1 VTRNLTLIKGFAVLG
16 AAGLLLAGCGGD
28 DLPSGPSGGDNS
40 GSSEGG
46 SSEVGS
52 YSVMIDWDGC
62 EAFDDI
68 QPIQDFMGITDLG
81 TSGLVTAGIPGGLDG
96 EAFNCGA
103 MANLPGYKND
113 AGREFPG
120 DANIDVGG
128 APWDSPEEA
137 TENFQGRV
145 DQLKDSIESGGL
157 EYENVQEGELSG
169 DWDESYFYTADTSVG
184 YVVDFIARKGDLIL
198 YAFLDYTEDPGIQIG
213 EDPTYPFTNEELI
226 DWLLNDYAQQ
236 THADLLAKKESGL

>member
-1 VTRNLTLIKGFAVLG
+1 MTRNLTLIKGFAALG

-28 DLPSGPSGGDNS
+28 ELPAPGNGDDNG
-40 GSSEGG
+40 GSSDGG
-46 SSEVGS
+46 SEVGS
-52 YSVMIDWDGC
+52 YSVMLEWDGC

-68 QPIQDFMGITDLG
+68 QSIQDFMGVTGLG
-81 TSGLVTAGIPGGLDG
+81 TSGLVTSDVPGGLDG

-103 MANLPGYKND
+103 MADLPGYTND

-120 DANIDVGG
+120 DTNIDVGG
-128 APWDSPEEA
+128 VPWDSDDEA
-137 TENFQGRV
+137 AENFQGRV
-145 DQLKDSIESGGL
+145 DQLKESIETGGL
-157 EYENVQEGELSG
+157 EYENPQEGELSG

-198 YAFLDYTEDPGIQIG
+198 YVFLDYTEDPGVQIG
-213 EDPTYPFTNEELI
+213 EDPTYPFTNEELV
-226 DWLLNDYAQQ
+226 DWLFNEYAPQ